1 LDDLVVQFVAA
12 VLDGVELVAQRDP
25 LLRGGGVDLRE
36 ELDAFDEVVGL
47 LAEVLKEV
55 GALGLAADSH
65 VVPPVCVWWRSAV
78 LRPTPIVR

>member
-1 LDDLVVQFVAA
+1 MVQLVAA

-36 ELDAFDEVVGL
+36 ELNAFDEVIGL
-47 LAEVLKEV
+47 LTEVLKEV

-65 VVPPVCVWWRSAV
+65 VVPPVWVCWRSAV
-78 LRPTPIVR
+78 LRSTPIVR